1 MMGFSPVTVKE
12 SPVASSTGKN
22 LTGNPR
28 IARDIIADVYNTL
41 QKWNDINIEGCKIVK
56 EIAIIKGNN
65 SKNYSDE
72 LEILTRELS
81 KLVQKC
87 SLVLEEISIY
97 YDRMLALKK
106 LDKEESPLFMS
117 LSVDRMTKM
126 IQVIQEAYLNE
137 LKNKRKVVENIAHSD
152 CDNVA
157 IFFAALWTYQ
167 IDLTSEVTT
176 YLEALLT
183 ESGHRKIV

>member
-1 MMGFSPVTVKE
+1 MGFSPVTVKE

-22 LTGNPR
+22 LTGKPR
-28 IARDIIADVYNTL
+28 VARDTIADVYNTL
-41 QKWNDINIEGCKIVK
+41 QKWNVLILR
-56 EIAIIKGNN
+56 
-65 SKNYSDE
+65 DE

-97 YDRMLALKK
+97 YDRMQALKK

-137 LKNKRKVVENIAHSD
+137 L
-152 CDNVA
+152 
-157 IFFAALWTYQ
+157 
-167 IDLTSEVTT
+167 
-176 YLEALLT
+176 
-183 ESGHRKIV
+183 